1 MLDIISRDIIIEG
14 SNKISGG
21 LMLAMDKEVVSTA
34 AVRQVLND
42 YGRQYKQHPW
52 HTVVAL
58 FAPAIGNIFVFFI
71 PPLIIGRIINIL
83 VQQNEI
89 SLGAVLNL
97 VILFGGLWM
106 LGEML
111 WRIGVY
117 SLIAV
122 EAKGLNTLSREAF
135 RKLVNRDYEFYTD
148 NFVGS
153 LTKKSLAYARNFEI
167 FTDTLSMNIGTS
179 FIPMI
184 FAIVVMW
191 GYSPWIPLALIF
203 ALLITLTISIPKI
216 RHRARLVAL
225 RHEASSKMAGRL
237 SDAMTNILGI
247 KSFAKEKRE
256 STTFGKYADDFA
268 AKFKRAAD
276 HHNLKIDLILSPI
289 YVVTNVLGLVLAIYF
304 VHKLSLQ
311 AGTIVV
317 VFSYYMQVTRVFWE
331 INRIYRHIES
341 SLGEAAEFTQ
351 MFLHPP
357 TVEDVPNARALRLED
372 AKISF
377 ESANF
382 RYTDDSEKKKLFL
395 KDFSLDVL
403 GKQKVGLIGPSG
415 SGKTTITKLLLRF
428 VNLQS
433 GAIKIDG
440 QDISQVTQESLRRAI
455 AYVPQEPML
464 FHRSLMEN
472 IAYSNDKATKAEV
485 MKAAKLARAHEFIV
499 TLPNG
504 YNTLVGERGIKLS
517 GGQRQRIAIARA
529 ILKKAPILVLDEA
542 TSSLDSE
549 SEKYIQDGL
558 KELMK
563 GKTVIVIAH
572 RLSTIRHLDRIV
584 VLDKGKISQ
593 DGTHEQLMKEE
604 GLYSALWNH
613 QSGGFMGKS

>member
-1 MLDIISRDIIIEG
+1 MER
-14 SNKISGG
+14 
-21 LMLAMDKEVVSTA
+21 EVVSTA
-34 AVRQVLND
+34 AIRQVLSD
-42 YGRQYKQHPW
+42 YGRQYKKRPW
-52 HTVVAL
+52 YTAVAL
-58 FAPAIGNIFVFFI
+58 LAPAVGNIFVYFI

-83 VQQNEI
+83 VQRNEI
-89 SLGAVLNL
+89 SVEAVLNL
-97 VILFGGLWM
+97 ILLFGGLWFV
-106 LGEML
+106 GEIL
-111 WRIGVY
+111 WRWGVH

-122 EAKGLNTLSREAF
+122 ESRGLNELSREAF

-153 LTKKSLAYARNFEI
+153 LTKKSLAYARHFET

-179 FIPMI
+179 TIPMI
-184 FAIVVMW
+184 FAMVVMW
-191 GYSPWIPLALIF
+191 RYSPWIPLALLG
-203 ALLITLTISIPKI
+203 ALSVVLLIAVPRV

-237 SDAMTNILGI
+237 SDALTNMLGV

-256 STTFGKYADDFA
+256 YTTFGKYADDFA
-268 AKFKRAAD
+268 AKFKHAAD
-276 HHNLKIDLILSPI
+276 HHNLKVDLILSPL
-289 YVVTNVLGLVLAIYF
+289 YVATNVLGLFLAIYF
-304 VHKLSLQ
+304 VNKLSLQ
-311 AGTIVV
+311 PGTIVV

-341 SLGEAAEFTQ
+341 ALGEAAEFTQ
-351 MFLHPP
+351 MFLVPP
-357 TVEDVPNARALRLED
+357 AVEDVPNARSLKISD

-377 ESANF
+377 ESVNF
-382 RYTDDSEKKKLFL
+382 RYADNAEQKKMFL
-395 KDFSLDVL
+395 KDFNLEVS
-403 GKQKVGLIGPSG
+403 GNQKVGLIGPSG

-428 VNLQS
+428 VNLQC

-440 QDISQVTQESLRRAI
+440 QDISQVTQESLRKAI

-472 IAYSNDKATKAEV
+472 IAYSNDKATKSEV
-485 MKAAKLARAHEFIV
+485 IKAAKLARAHEFIV

-504 YNTLVGERGIKLS
+504 YDTLVGERGIKLS

-529 ILKKAPILVLDEA
+529 ILKQAPILILDEA

-558 KELMK
+558 KVLMK

-584 VLDKGKISQ
+584 VLDKGKVTQ
-593 DGTHEQLMKEE
+593 DGTHEKLMKEK
-604 GLYSALWNH
+604 GTYAMLWNH
-613 QSGGFMGKS
+613 QSGGFMGGR